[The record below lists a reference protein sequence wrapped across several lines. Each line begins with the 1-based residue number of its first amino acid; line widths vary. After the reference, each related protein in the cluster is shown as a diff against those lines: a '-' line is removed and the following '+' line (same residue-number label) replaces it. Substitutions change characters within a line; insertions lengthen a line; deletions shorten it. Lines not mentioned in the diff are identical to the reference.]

1 MHQKTSKRYAATSDR
16 LTMPSILRVSGS
28 ITKSLLTPGTE
39 SLSTTDLYRAT
50 CNVGPKPFVMCK
62 TVPTRAGCRIK

>member
-39 SLSTTDLYRAT
+39 SLSTTDLCRDT
-50 CNVGPKPFVMCK
+50 CNVAPKILVMCK
-62 TVPTRAGCRIK
+62 TMPTRVGCRMN